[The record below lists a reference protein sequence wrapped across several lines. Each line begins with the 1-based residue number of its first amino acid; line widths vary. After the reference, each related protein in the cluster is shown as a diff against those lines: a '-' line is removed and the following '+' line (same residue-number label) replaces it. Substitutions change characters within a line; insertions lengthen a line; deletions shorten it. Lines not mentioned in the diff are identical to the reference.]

1 MKWSFASVGLVAAG
15 LIGVVIILLFQNIT
29 VNNEEDYYLLKEI
42 SQAAMIDAIDLAHF
56 REYGKLKI
64 MQEKYVENFTRRFAD
79 SVNVTNTSNYSLG
92 FYNIM
97 EYPPKASVNILTNIG
112 EYTVF
117 GNSLGEAG
125 TQEYSVGNSL
135 DSIIEIEE
143 LDEKIEDCDVKKTYY
158 SIPYKTAN
166 IGVKESVGEF
176 SAKVKE
182 PEIEGQWIVDK
193 IIPIGKIQMVSHV
206 KIYLETFKEMY
217 HEEIAPTAIIDPK
230 MFNYIAPP
238 DKIQIEHLKVDT
250 EVNNTVV
257 KWDGYVTCTNGSEDL
272 KTYGNVS
279 LGRPV
284 CIFGIIY
291 ELVWHNLECDEI

>member
-64 MQEKYVENFTRRFAD
+64 IQEKYVENFTRRFAD
-79 SVNVTNTSNYSLG
+79 SVNVTNASNYLLG

-97 EYPPKASVNILTNIG
+97 EYPPKASVNISTNIG

-117 GNSLGEAG
+117 GNSLGAAG

-135 DSIIEIEE
+135 DSIIEIDE

-158 SIPYKTAN
+158 SIPYKNAN
-166 IGVKESVGEF
+166 IGVRDYVGIYA
-176 SAKVKE
+176 SKVKE
-182 PEIEGQWIVDK
+182 PEETGEWVATKIV
-193 IIPIGKIQMVSHV
+193 PIGKIQMASHV
-206 KIYLETFKEMY
+206 KIYLETFGDMY
-217 HEEIAPTAIIDPK
+217 YEEISPTAIIDPK
-230 MFNYIAPP
+230 MANYIAPAN
-238 DKIQIEHLKVDT
+238 KIEIEKL
-250 EVNNTVV
+250 EVNKEGSNTIV
-257 KWDGYVTCTNGSEDL
+257 KWDGHVTCTRGSADL
-272 KTYGNVS
+272 KTYGGVD

-284 CIFGIIY
+284 CIYGIIY
-291 ELVWHNLECDEI
+291 ELVWHNQECDA